1 MKQRKEVAKRRH
13 NQQQLSLDMY
23 KRNDSLSIQDNDVSQ
38 TLTATSKDTSL
49 DGFIERDVRRKK
61 KPNLSYSFFKNKINL
76 NKHIKVDDFQDSVNF
91 SFFFYFFQIEITI
104 IFLLFR
110 KIIKNQK
117 IIILIDL

>member
-61 KPNLSYSFFKNKINL
+61 KPNLSCSSFFKKINL
-76 NKHIKVDDFQDSVNF
+76 NKHITVSYTHLTLPTICSV
-91 SFFFYFFQIEITI
+91 
-104 IFLLFR
+104 
-110 KIIKNQK
+110 
-117 IIILIDL
+117 